1 MLSKSIL
8 SINGHPP
15 YPNGLPLWGSGGF
28 MKEKF
33 DIIQSTCIPIQI
45 DNCNTDLIIP
55 ARYLASTTRDPK
67 FFGDAFMHDLRFDAE
82 GNPVADFVMNQPEY
96 AEAPRKGVHEII
108 VGGQNWGSGSS
119 REHAAWAIAGYGVR
133 VVISSS
139 FADIHRNNLL
149 NCFVLP
155 VIVSKEFQQELFDS
169 IAANPQTEV
178 KVDVPN
184 QTVTNLATGNSE
196 HFDINSYK
204 KYCLMNAYDDIDF
217 LLSNKEK
224 IEAYE
229 EKEEVV
235 AEDLTP
241 AEEAVRVEEA
251 DFQTPPPAPAYVEA
265 TNEAPAAEPAEEVAP
280 IEVTAHKESEPF
292 VPKKLLPINRGLA
305 SFFFLSLITLGIY
318 GLVVLA
324 KISSEINTVATR
336 YDGRKT
342 TNYLWIYFLWGWL
355 TCGIAGLVWFHCIS
369 NRIGNELQR
378 RQIPYSFGASDYWLW
393 CVLGSFVGFL
403 PLVYTHKLLSAMNM
417 LNADYNQKG

>member
-1 MLSKSIL
+1 MA
-8 SINGHPP
+8 
-15 YPNGLPLWGSGGF
+15 
-28 MKEKF
+28 KEKF

-217 LLSNKEK
+217 LLSNKDK

-229 EKEEVV
+229 GQGE
-235 AEDLTP
+235 AP
-241 AEEAVRVEEA
+241 AADAAVVEET
-251 DFQTPPPAPAYVEA
+251 DFQEPVAPTYVEA
-265 TNEAPAAEPAEEVAP
+265 TNEAPVEEPAEEVAP
-280 IEVTAHKESEPF
+280 IEVTTHHESEPF

-305 SFFFLSLITLGIY
+305 KFFLLSMVTLGIY
-318 GLVVLA
+318 GIVVLTQ
-324 KISSEINTVATR
+324 ISSEINTVATR

-342 TNYLWIYFLWGWL
+342 TNYLWFFFLWGWL
-355 TCGIAGLVWFHCIS
+355 TGGIAFLVWFHNLS

-403 PLVYTHKLLSAMNM
+403 PLVYTHKLLTAMNM

>member
-1 MLSKSIL
+1 MA
-8 SINGHPP
+8 
-15 YPNGLPLWGSGGF
+15 
-28 MKEKF
+28 KEKF

-204 KYCLMNAYDDIDF
+204 KYCLLNAYDDIDF
-217 LLSNKEK
+217 LLSNKDK
-224 IEAYE
+224 IEAFE
-229 EKEEVV
+229 GKEEVTS
-235 AEDLTP
+235 ESQENIETP
-241 AEEAVRVEEA
+241 A
-251 DFQTPPPAPAYVEA
+251 TPLYVEA
-265 TNEAPAAEPAEEVAP
+265 SNEAPAEEPAEEVAP
-280 IEVTAHKESEPF
+280 IEVKAKESEPF
-292 VPKKLLPINRGLA
+292 VPKKLLPIDRSLA
-305 SFFFLSLITLGIY
+305 KFFFLSLITLGIY
-318 GLVVLA
+318 GIVVMT
-324 KISSEINTVATR
+324 KISAEINTVASR

-342 TNYLWIYFLWGWL
+342 TNYLWVLLLWSWL
-355 TCGIAGLVWFHCIS
+355 TMGIVPIVWSHFLC

-378 RQIPYSFGASDYWLW
+378 RQIPYSFSAADFWLW
-393 CVLGSFVGFL
+393 NILGSFVGFL
-403 PLVYTHKLLSAMNM
+403 PLVYIHKLMSAMNH

>member
-1 MLSKSIL
+1 MA
-8 SINGHPP
+8 
-15 YPNGLPLWGSGGF
+15 
-28 MKEKF
+28 KEKF

-217 LLSNKEK
+217 LLSNKDK

-229 EKEEVV
+229 GQGV
-235 AEDLTP
+235 AS
-241 AEEAVRVEEA
+241 AEEAAVVEET
-251 DFQTPPPAPAYVEA
+251 DFQEPAAPTYVEA
-265 TNEAPAAEPAEEVAP
+265 TNEAPVEEPAEEVAP
-280 IEVTAHKESEPF
+280 IEVTTHHESEPF

-305 SFFFLSLITLGIY
+305 KFFLLSMVTLGIY
-318 GLVVLA
+318 GIVVLTQ
-324 KISSEINTVATR
+324 ISSEINTVATR

-342 TNYLWIYFLWGWL
+342 TNYLWFFFLWGWL
-355 TCGIAGLVWFHCIS
+355 TGGIAFLVWFHNLS

-403 PLVYTHKLLSAMNM
+403 PLVYTHKLLTAMNM